1 MAPPPGGQNGT
12 VTQHANALQTD
23 LPQIRPPG
31 RPYPVR
37 PPDAATPPHPDDK
50 FSHGRQTL
58 KSVPFLGILSPDAQ
72 SREANNLLGNG
83 FLRREQT
90 GLINGPTGI
99 GKSVFLS
106 QAAVCWAV
114 GRPYFGIRPQH
125 ALRILIVQSENDD
138 EDMAE
143 MRDGILAGLD
153 LTPTELQL
161 AKANIRLMRCF
172 SAGAEFLLEIT
183 PDVIAFKPDILLVDP
198 LFAYVGVDIAKD
210 QPGLT
215 RFLRTQLLP
224 FTIHHRL
231 GVIFAHHTNKPA
243 AGKNKTGYSAGD
255 NAYAGSGH
263 NELANFARF
272 VASLHS
278 LRSRSVF
285 QFQIGKRSKR
295 AGIVDRDG
303 KVVHSMLIKHS
314 AESICWEPATQADL
328 DASIEH
334 APKASSQPATA
345 SGPSKQVQF
354 ATAFA
359 AVQKDDRATLA
370 ALAAAYG
377 CSDKSIRRLF
387 DEKKELTAGDE
398 RYHLADSVVT
408 LVRNVGMAKRDA
420 A

>member
-1 MAPPPGGQNGT
+1 MPFKPIYPKS
-12 VTQHANALQTD
+12 V
-23 LPQIRPPG
+23 PQDASTPSD
-31 RPYPVR
+31 Y
-37 PPDAATPPHPDDK
+37 PDAASPAHPGDE
-50 FSHGRQTL
+50 FSGDRQTL
-58 KSVPFLGILSPDAQ
+58 KSVPFLGLRSPDAK

-114 GRPYFGIRPQH
+114 GRPYFGIRPQN

-153 LTPTELQL
+153 LTPVELQL
-161 AKANIRLMRCF
+161 ASSNIHLMRCF
-172 SAGAEFLLEIT
+172 SAGAAFLLEIT
-183 PDVIAFKPDILLVDP
+183 PAVAAFKPDILLVDP
-198 LFAYVGVDIAKD
+198 LFAYAGVDLAKD

-231 GVIFAHHTNKPA
+231 GVIFAHHKNKPT
-243 AGKNKTGYSAGD
+243 AGAKKPGYSAGD

-278 LRSRSVF
+278 LGSRSVF
-285 QFQIGKRSKR
+285 QFEIGKRSKR
-295 AGIVDRDG
+295 AGIVDEHG
-303 KVVHSMLIKHS
+303 AVVHSMLIKHS
-314 AESICWEPATQADL
+314 DVGICWEPANQADL
-328 DASIEH
+328 DNAIETS
-334 APKASSQPATA
+334 PKAFSTPTKP
-345 SGPSKQVQF
+345 SGPSKEDKF
-354 ATAFA
+354 SGAFA
-359 AVQKDDRATLA
+359 AVQKDGSATLA
-370 ALAAAYG
+370 AVARAYG
-377 CSDKSIRRLF
+377 SSEKTIRRLF
-387 DEKKELTAGDE
+387 DHDKDLAAGGQ
-398 RYHLADSVVT
+398 RFHLEDSVVT
-408 LVRNVGMAKRDA
+408 LVDNGENSEA